1 MANLSRRS
9 LPTVEINLM
18 TEPVG
23 PSYSSRLPSVNP
35 IRVAIVAGVGIVL
48 ALSAAITLAASPAP
62 QGAGS
67 GPATPAG
74 SAAPGQRGPASG
86 FGGFGHG
93 FGGAGRIGSAFGGG
107 IGPALGGGA
116 FGGFG
121 AFGGVTVASIDGSS
135 LSLKTADGWTR
146 TITISTTTKITRGG
160 QTIALSGLKVGDTI
174 GFRET
179 KAANGSFTIDA
190 INVILPRVFG
200 QVTAT
205 SADTITIKQF
215 DGTTATIHVGSA
227 TTFRIA
233 GVAKASITSLKV
245 GMTISAEGTKGSD
258 GSLTA
263 ISVAGGQ
270 IRMPLPGGGHKLP
283 GAAPS
288 GAPGA

>member
-1 MANLSRRS
+1 MPE
-9 LPTVEINLM
+9 PT
-18 TEPVG
+18 G
-23 PSYSSRLPSVNP
+23 PSFSSRLPGANP

-48 ALSAAITLAASPAP
+48 ALSAAITLAASPSP
-62 QGAGS
+62 QGAG
-67 GPATPAG
+67 PTTPSG
-74 SAAPGQRGPASG
+74 SAVPGQRGPVSGFGFG

-93 FGGAGRIGSAFGGG
+93 FGGAGRIGPAIGGAT
-107 IGPALGGGA
+107 GPAVG

-121 AFGGVTVASIDGSS
+121 GFGGVTVVSVDGSS

-146 TITISTTTKITRGG
+146 TISVTSATKISRGG
-160 QTIALSGLKVGDTI
+160 QTIALTDLKAGDTI

-179 KAANGSFTIDA
+179 KAASGSFTIDA

-205 SADTITIKQF
+205 TSSTITIKQF
-215 DGTTATIHVGSA
+215 DGTTATIHVGGA
-227 TTFRIA
+227 TTFRIF
-233 GVAKASITSLKV
+233 GVAKATIASLKV

-263 ISVAGGQ
+263 SDVAGGQ
-270 IRMPLPGGGHKLP
+270 IRMPFPGGGHKTP

-288 GAPGA
+288 AAPGA